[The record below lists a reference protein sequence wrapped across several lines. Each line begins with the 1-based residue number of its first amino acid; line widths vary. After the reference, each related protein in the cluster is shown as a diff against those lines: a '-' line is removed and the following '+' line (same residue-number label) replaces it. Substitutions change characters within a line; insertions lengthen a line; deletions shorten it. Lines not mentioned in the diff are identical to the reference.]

1 MSVRA
6 GVSAE
11 IQMGKELLPNS
22 CGGSG
27 LNSLWAARLR
37 RESQFLPGCWLET
50 ILSFSICESLHM
62 VAYFMK
68 ASKEEST
75 GRVCKQDSSYILC
88 KVITDV
94 KSYQPGY
101 ILLVKSKS
109 QILPTQEQR
118 RWHRSVSARKWEL
131 GEGSGGWHFRLC
143 TP

>member
-27 LNSLWAARLR
+27 LNFLRAARLR
-37 RESQFLPGCWLET
+37 RESQLLPGCWLET
-50 ILSFSICESLHM
+50 ILSLLPCEFLHM

-75 GRVCKQDSSYILC
+75 GRVCKQDSSYTSC

-94 KSYQPGY
+94 KSYQPGC

-109 QILPTQEQR
+109 QILPTQEGR
-118 RWHRSVSARKWEL
+118 R
-131 GEGSGGWHFRLC
+131 
-143 TP
+143 

>member
-37 RESQFLPGCWLET
+37 RESQLPPGCWLET
-50 ILSFSICESLHM
+50 ILSFLPCESLHM

-109 QILPTQEQR
+109 QILPTQEGR
-118 RWHRSVSARKWEL
+118 RWHRSVNARRWEL
-131 GEGSGGWHFRLC
+131 GGGSGGWHFRLC